1 MDVVDQSSRVAYLG
15 KGEPLMGFWPYFRH
29 AHESVGVLPSP
40 TPLGC
45 GQLTSASGT
54 VTTRLFAGRRL
65 PLAAG
70 AAVDGAGGDTGGD
83 NPGQSSAGTPRGPT
97 LPSPPD
103 TVGDDAA
110 APSLHSPSMARC
122 DRSGSERSRA
132 ETPGDGRASLL
143 AVGAVLGLIRN
154 PMSPAASRQTHP
166 TRGI

>member
-40 TPLGC
+40 PAPLGR
-45 GQLTSASGT
+45 GPLMSASGT

-83 NPGQSSAGTPRGPT
+83 NPGQSSAGTPRGPI

-110 APSLHSPSMARC
+110 APSLHSPSMRAM
-122 DRSGSERSRA
+122 RSIRIRTEPSRDA
-132 ETPGDGRASLL
+132 GRRPG
-143 AVGAVLGLIRN
+143 
-154 PMSPAASRQTHP
+154 
-166 TRGI
+166 